1 MLSLKNKN
9 MQWRH
14 LGACKFYCCHLYNG
28 AMSADPI
35 TFACRYFL
43 QGYCREGNK
52 CRFGHNQ
59 HDTGLGFLASQT
71 PTAAHSPFSLAAS
84 AQLPSATTLLDPTV
98 AFQTGL
104 AAPPPP
110 PPAPQALA
118 DPALSPSYGS
128 AAAFFFDVS
137 RPDSAFPRPGL
148 LQPAR
153 LSNLD
158 VGGAGAVFSTGMPGM
173 TAYMPSTPTEASSR
187 IPVEG
192 QPAQKHSPFPG
203 MGAGVSGS
211 SSFKQGV

>member
-1 MLSLKNKN
+1 MLSLKSKN
-9 MQWRH
+9 IQWSH
-14 LGACKFYCCHLYNG
+14 LGPCKFCCCHIYNG
-28 AMSADPI
+28 GISADSI
-35 TFACRYFL
+35 TCACRYYL

-59 HDTGLGFLASQT
+59 QDTGMGFLASQA

-84 AQLPSATTLLDPTV
+84 SQMPSATSLLDPAV
-98 AFQTGL
+98 AFQTDP

-110 PPAPQALA
+110 PPVPQALA
-118 DPALSPSYGS
+118 DPALSPNYGS
-128 AAAFFFDVS
+128 AAAFFFDMS
-137 RPDSAFPRPGL
+137 RPDSSFALPGL
-148 LQPAR
+148 RQPAR

-173 TAYMPSTPTEASSR
+173 TSYTPSTPTEASSR
-187 IPVEG
+187 IPVDP
-192 QPAQKHSPFPG
+192 QPAKKHSPFPG